1 MFNVIPQMQKIVLC
15 GTEKIDLIQQI
26 ISDYEEKIEYL
37 NRKNEEIDTR
47 LKDMDIK
54 IQDFNIADLLK
65 SNSVGG
71 VGDGG
76 EVEGNNNL
84 VLNLISNLEKKF
96 NVKSNST
103 DGRLNKLEETNF
115 KLIKDT
121 QNLKNSQDGNKRTLS
136 ILKQANEDII
146 SNMKKIEK
154 KLIETIPD
162 MAKQFESQMK
172 VIQKEKVEKEEKEES
187 SRIEERERKNSM
199 LSMSK
204 SEPQID
210 LENNEKIKEIMKRLS
225 DIEKSIKILPIQI
238 GAEQIKS
245 DISALKS
252 GIGNCAQAQDL
263 KEAREKEDDMQKQI
277 NFLKDQFEDFTSNT
291 ADHEDL
297 QNVKRKL
304 ELLNS
309 KSHEN
314 ETIQQDILNKINQS
328 SNNRT
333 QFSGSDKYLEV
344 IKYEDFKAQIIKEFS
359 SVNDNFTHLRRLVDN
374 ILDSLKNKPSYR
386 DIKVLEEELTAKLEE
401 LKVASAKKFAE
412 KIESTKN
419 FKYLDQQIRHIMQV
433 YIKKENKTDNWLL
446 AKKPLNANLCAS
458 CEAYI
463 GDLKDNNNYQPW
475 NKYPL
480 RDPNDK
486 VYRLGN
492 GFSKMLQMIQVDEN
506 DKKNTG
512 MVTQQNTNNEL
523 NLSNKLMKLEK
534 VDGNVNTGVNIGS
547 IKTESNNVGV
557 NNHKILPK
565 IKGNNT
571 VSNFSKNNNTTS
583 NAKKNLTGNNFTQ
596 ENGGEQI
603 DINDGTDEEEEEK
616 PKITKIIRVNK
627 D

>member
-76 EVEGNNNL
+76 EGEGNNNL
-84 VLNLISNLEKKF
+84 FLNLISNLEKKF

-252 GIGNCAQAQDL
+252 GIGNCAQAQD
-263 KEAREKEDDMQKQI
+263 M
-277 NFLKDQFEDFTSNT
+277 
-291 ADHEDL
+291 
-297 QNVKRKL
+297 
-304 ELLNS
+304 
-309 KSHEN
+309 
-314 ETIQQDILNKINQS
+314 KI
-328 SNNRT
+328 
-333 QFSGSDKYLEV
+333 Y
-344 IKYEDFKAQIIKEFS
+344 
-359 SVNDNFTHLRRLVDN
+359 
-374 ILDSLKNKPSYR
+374 
-386 DIKVLEEELTAKLEE
+386 
-401 LKVASAKKFAE
+401 
-412 KIESTKN
+412 
-419 FKYLDQQIRHIMQV
+419 
-433 YIKKENKTDNWLL
+433 
-446 AKKPLNANLCAS
+446 
-458 CEAYI
+458 
-463 GDLKDNNNYQPW
+463 
-475 NKYPL
+475 
-480 RDPNDK
+480 
-486 VYRLGN
+486 
-492 GFSKMLQMIQVDEN
+492 KML
-506 DKKNTG
+506 
-512 MVTQQNTNNEL
+512 
-523 NLSNKLMKLEK
+523 
-534 VDGNVNTGVNIGS
+534 
-547 IKTESNNVGV
+547 
-557 NNHKILPK
+557 
-565 IKGNNT
+565 KGN
-571 VSNFSKNNNTTS
+571 
-583 NAKKNLTGNNFTQ
+583 
-596 ENGGEQI
+596 
-603 DINDGTDEEEEEK
+603 
-616 PKITKIIRVNK
+616 
-627 D
+627 